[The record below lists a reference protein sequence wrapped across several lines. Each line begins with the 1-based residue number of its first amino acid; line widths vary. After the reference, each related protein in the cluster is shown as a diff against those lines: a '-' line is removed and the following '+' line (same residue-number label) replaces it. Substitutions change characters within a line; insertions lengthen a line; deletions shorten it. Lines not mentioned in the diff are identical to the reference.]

1 MGRSEHPWKPRG
13 AVLLAVY
20 LFGISPAEATFPFSD
35 RDQAP
40 PSSRRQWNPPNLGRY
55 QNTLRQGTAEALE
68 KGKQLVD
75 PQKEYR
81 LPDLIDL
88 AEQLN
93 PATRAAWQ
101 NAKAALAL
109 VGVAKSTYYP
119 YLSLAAAAGYT
130 RLFVPAPKIQI
141 NQAALRSAL
150 ASGRLAPNVVT
161 LATGNPIHFDV
172 LYQSELTM
180 NWLLFDFG
188 QREANVSAARD
199 GLLIANVGFNATHQ
213 RVVFE
218 VSQSFY
224 AYNLAREST
233 KVAESAFQTAE
244 TVYSAVDARV
254 REGLATQPDLLQASQ
269 QLAQSRYD
277 LERARGSERDAFVDM
292 MEAIGLSP
300 SVPIRVSQGF
310 RLGGS

>member
-1 MGRSEHPWKPRG
+1 
-13 AVLLAVY
+13 
-20 LFGISPAEATFPFSD
+20 
-35 RDQAP
+35 
-40 PSSRRQWNPPNLGRY
+40 
-55 QNTLRQGTAEALE
+55 LRQGTAEALE

-119 YLSLAAAAGYT
+119 YLSLAAEAGYT

-150 ASGRLAPNVVT
+150 ASGGLAPNVVT

-188 QREANVSAARD
+188 QREANVSAARE
-199 GLLIANVGFNATHQ
+199 GLLIANVGLTRRINA
-213 RVVFE
+213 
-218 VSQSFY
+218 SF
-224 AYNLAREST
+224 ST
-233 KVAESAFQTAE
+233 
-244 TVYSAVDARV
+244 
-254 REGLATQPDLLQASQ
+254 
-269 QLAQSRYD
+269 
-277 LERARGSERDAFVDM
+277 
-292 MEAIGLSP
+292 
-300 SVPIRVSQGF
+300 
-310 RLGGS
+310 